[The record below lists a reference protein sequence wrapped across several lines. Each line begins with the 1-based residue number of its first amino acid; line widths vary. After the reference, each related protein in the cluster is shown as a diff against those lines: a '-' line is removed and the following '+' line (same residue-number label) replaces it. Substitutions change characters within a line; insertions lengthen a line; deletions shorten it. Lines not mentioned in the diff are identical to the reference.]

1 MKTLFLKMAIAP
13 IPTYFVT
20 MIEIKKIVNSEVVIK
35 RIEYFLITLFVVLIA
50 WDLYL
55 AVTKPDNNTISR
67 VIQINVD
74 SGKYILTYFWGA
86 ICANV
91 FFPLHRPPKINPTVG
106 TIIMYVIA
114 LLIWIANPKET
125 VEEFLDADLY
135 RYGLGMVFGFI
146 IGFVFWRQQVGKTL
160 EVKEE

>member
-1 MKTLFLKMAIAP
+1 
-13 IPTYFVT
+13 
-20 MIEIKKIVNSEVVIK
+20 MIELKKIVNSEVVIK
-35 RIEYFLITLFVVLIA
+35 RIENFLIVLFVVLIA

-67 VIQINVD
+67 VIQDNVD

-91 FFPLHRPPKINPTVG
+91 FFPIKHKPKINPTVG

-114 LLIWIANPKET
+114 LLIWIADPKET
-125 VEEFLDADLY
+125 VEHFLDADLY

-146 IGFVFWRQQVGKTL
+146 IGFVFWRQQYSAA
-160 EVKEE
+160 

>member
-1 MKTLFLKMAIAP
+1 
-13 IPTYFVT
+13 
-20 MIEIKKIVNSEVVIK
+20 MIELKKIVNSEVVIK
-35 RIEYFLITLFVVLIA
+35 RIENFLIVLFVVLIA

-67 VIQINVD
+67 VIQDNVD

-91 FFPLHRPPKINPTVG
+91 FFPIQHKPKINPTVG

-114 LLIWIANPKET
+114 LLIWIADPKET
-125 VEEFLDADLY
+125 VEHFLDADLY

-146 IGFVFWRQQVGKTL
+146 IGFVFWRQQFSAA
-160 EVKEE
+160 